1 MYTIIYSDHFTTSLI
16 NEISYWKNNLLLSD
30 KEITKYIS
38 LIYHNIQLLS
48 DFPYPYQDVHQK
60 YQLDK
65 PTYKITIG
73 KKYAIF
79 CRVSEKNRTIIIGS
93 FFSNK
98 QMRLEF

>member
-48 DFPYPYQDVHQK
+48 DFPYLYQDVHQK

-73 KKYAIF
+73 KK
-79 CRVSEKNRTIIIGS
+79 NRTIIIGS

>member
-1 MYTIIYSDHFTTSLI
+1 MYTIIYSDHFTTSLTK
-16 NEISYWKNNLLLSD
+16 EISYWKNSLLLSD

-38 LIYHNIQLLS
+38 LIYHNIKLLS
-48 DFPYPYQDVHQK
+48 DFPYLYQEK

-79 CRVSEKNRTIIIGS
+79 YRVREKNHTIIIGS

>member
-1 MYTIIYSDHFTTSLI
+1 MDTIIYSDHFTTSLT
-16 NEISYWKNNLLLSD
+16 NEISYWKNTLLLSD
-30 KEITKYIS
+30 EEITKYIS

-48 DFPYPYQDVHQK
+48 DFPYLYQDVHQK
-60 YQLDK
+60 YQMDK

-79 CRVSEKNRTIIIGS
+79 YRVREKNHTIIIGS